1 MVHNQTHFKQIK
13 HDMNKRLHADDIL
26 QEKLFLLICL
36 IQQSDEQAF
45 SDFYDLTVD
54 RVYSLVFRI
63 LGDKNDTEEVV
74 CDVFAQIW
82 QQATKYYSERGS
94 VIGWCLLVARCR
106 ALDLYRKRKT
116 FKEMMKDA
124 MECFD
129 EFSDGSYEPEKVI
142 MLNSDNN
149 ETQKALEQLSMVQK
163 QLLSLAFY
171 KGLSHSEI
179 SQAIDMPLGSVKS
192 NIRRALETLNIK
204 LKNRDLQ

>member
-1 MVHNQTHFKQIK
+1 
-13 HDMNKRLHADDIL
+13 
-26 QEKLFLLICL
+26 
-36 IQQSDEQAF
+36 
-45 SDFYDLTVD
+45 
-54 RVYSLVFRI
+54 
-63 LGDKNDTEEVV
+63 
-74 CDVFAQIW
+74 
-82 QQATKYYSERGS
+82 
-94 VIGWCLLVARCR
+94 
-106 ALDLYRKRKT
+106 
-116 FKEMMKDA
+116 MMKDA